1 MFKRLSKKRK
11 IAILNIALS
20 TLVIGSI
27 GVSTF
32 AYWSAPEASTNA
44 IFSTNKYNATDDE
57 FDYYAAIPNVFAT
70 DGYDYYNLNTIPN
83 DLVCRVT
90 GLAVVRYE
98 ALTSTS
104 YIPSYPKVT
113 VGGTKFNDGTNQL
126 PVIHILSG
134 MSSNDTAIS
143 NGYSKIESLI
153 IPSTVTY
160 IQQGAFNGCTKIKD
174 VSILCDSKSGYLN
187 YTSGEFGS
195 ITPVFE
201 RPNSGKTNRNETN
214 YTISTTNDNLVTQFS
229 DKRLEYDNLT
239 NKYYTYVVNKSTS
252 DITVTVDSKTAT
264 ITAGAKYKL
273 EYDKTELTAS
283 AYSYKLTYDSKEV
296 PLTLNAG
303 QVGYEEYKLDSNY
316 SVFSTSNY
324 QTVAVNEYIGGKL
337 NKASRATFNLKCLDA
352 NYSQDNDNFEFKY
365 APNNIFESIHYY
377 NTNGNDDLKSIKV
390 QKRIGV
396 EKAYFLNNVTS
407 DVQLINGDKIMTI
420 SVPYEDAYK
429 NGLYV
434 KAQYGSISSD
444 YYADPKTG
452 EKTIPMKLENGVFTY
467 SFAQSVIDSAFSQ
480 DDKPIVSE
488 LKMTFYGGKEEV
500 TYPDNYVGTA
510 AAAAT
515 LNEGY
520 RRVYFNPYATGSLNL
535 SSDYNVTTD
544 EYRYHWYVVGWDSEG
559 HETSY
564 KMAFLD
570 NQRKAWIVDVPT
582 SVERFKLARMEGEKP
597 LDTSNNWSHITNIS
611 RSIIAN
617 HSNANGDYL
626 FTSSEKYTYLDF
638 ERWNPD
644 NKQDFYIK
652 TSTTDSNLVN
662 SVAFKNDSHL
672 ILSNCKGST
681 KYVPLKENIFYG
693 YKNIASSMYEFSTY
707 DEDNVI
713 ASIPVPAGTSISAK
727 ANNVSCGYDLNN
739 ISIGFAGS
747 SEKITGAELSKYIK
761 QSANGIEFISDCMIV
776 PYIKTTGSSGYN
788 WYIEIHSSELEGIT
802 SESVVDTSNVL
813 GITPAI
819 KTTTVGNTGSVNSPD
834 FVPGELMFIYLND
847 INNRKGSNHFFAYFW
862 NSTTDDKA
870 WQKLIDS
877 KNNSGQY
884 MCEIT
889 SSVTSINPTNV
900 IFVLKSNTTSGWET
914 GVVSQTKDIPFS
926 LKQTA
931 TCIDYKYLP
940 STAYVRG
947 NQTNCDW
954 NSNKDEWKLYLDDEN
969 QYVISHYFTTGDWK
983 LYNNGEWYGRDKV
996 DKNCESLVNGTDNI
1010 SFKTAGEY
1018 TVYLK
1023 QNGTIWINEGNTT
1036 SLNWYEPF
1044 TLDVISGGVTQTI
1057 SLKRGANTMEGN
1069 AMQFYGTGINLKVGA
1084 NLSELQFKF
1093 NGIKFDVGTDDNPRN
1108 LVKLS
1113 SGKLVTNSN
1122 VEVSDVTVFL
1132 KSYGDG
1138 GFNSWFQDAKSPVLK
1153 VNGSP
1158 ELLIRN
1164 HANTAFEEF
1173 ISFKTAKDS
1182 YYVVSPY
1189 YEYNSSIYFGN
1200 GSSLHYYG
1208 DEATSENKLGS
1219 YHISEAN
1226 RLFTFKPNSING
1238 TEEYIIV
1245 KDNNGRY
1252 LGTLNYSE
1260 SESLSR
1266 GIHTFDGLFSY
1277 VKDEYTNIKL
1287 YYKNGDTETL
1297 VYGGASE
1304 ELKPEFLSQTLSSQK
1319 TVYQY
1324 DYYMDSVNP
1333 NKAFVMDNGSY
1344 YMDAVTFST
1353 RGTTHQIVNKNG
1365 VALTIVD
1372 SIYGYGKIELNGYK
1386 LFTHIEG
1393 DSKRFAVSDAGCYD
1407 ILVYLIDDN
1416 SCYVGHRSATANTN
1430 VFKLRILDN
1439 NGNTVTEY
1447 NMNQTENNSLYL
1459 YDAFI
1464 KAGYKAQVVNNDGV
1478 ALNNIAFNSS
1488 NCNKYNRIMY
1498 SHRTNEITYVSIDT
1512 IAIHFTPGGLN
1523 KYRPIY
1529 DTSEIVYRYNPDPF
1543 RLRLDDTAYSAI
1555 NPTSSKGSLIQNVNY
1570 DPTSKTYCWDFIS
1583 NSADDVIT
1591 ISGTTYTIKE
1601 AGNYKLTYSNGTIR
1615 ATRLQ
1620 KPDTYYIS
1628 LDNNIIAELNVK
1640 LNKKEATS
1648 VDYYEYIIDNVKFHE
1663 DVDLAVNDL
1672 NVVDANGYLVCEINK
1687 VTIVGQ
1693 TTSSTEIKKGAYTLT
1708 YSVDS
1713 ARRTDSAYFV
1723 FTYFRLTKKAE
1734 GSTAIVTFK
1743 NLPGITVDK
1752 TQVVDTSGSNLLPA
1766 STLFTLE
1773 PGTEFLGWSTSSSS
1787 STIAYTDQQIVSTT
1801 LTLYPVIGNVYKAEI
1816 LTDLTFDSLNPEV
1829 LVAISGAKTIT
1840 SVKHSNTEY
1849 LGTSYIT
1856 VSNNLITIQN
1866 ELFEKIG
1873 SVGSQTFTVTFTDLN
1888 GIEGC
1893 TVEFTIEYPN
1903 FGEAV

>member
-32 AYWSAPEASTNA
+32 AYWRAPEASTNA

-98 ALTSTS
+98 ALTSTA

-201 RPNSGKTNRNETN
+201 RPNSAKTNRNETN
-214 YTISTTNDNLVTQFS
+214 YIVSTTNDKLVTQFS

-283 AYSYKLTYDSKEV
+283 AYSYKLAYDSKEV
-296 PLTLNAG
+296 PLTLNAE

-324 QTVAVNEYIGGKL
+324 QTVAVNEYIDGNI
-337 NKASRATFNLKCLDA
+337 NKSSRATFNLKCLDA

-434 KAQYGSISSD
+434 KAQYGTISND

-500 TYPDNYVGTA
+500 TYPDNYVETA
-510 AAAAT
+510 SAAAT

-535 SSDYNVTTD
+535 SSDYNVATD
-544 EYRYHWYVVGWDSEG
+544 EYRFHWYVVGWDSEG

-638 ERWNPD
+638 EKWNPD
-644 NKQDFYIK
+644 NNQDFYIK
-652 TSTTDSNLVN
+652 PSTTNSSLVS
-662 SVAFKNDSHL
+662 SVAFKNNSHL
-672 ILSNCKGST
+672 ILSNCNGST
-681 KYVPLKENIFYG
+681 KYVPLKENIFYD
-693 YKNIASSMYEFSTY
+693 YKNIASGMYEFSTY

-727 ANNVSCGYDLNN
+727 ANNVSCGYDLKN

-788 WYIEIHSSELEGIT
+788 WYIEIQSSEIEGIT
-802 SESVVDTSNVL
+802 SKSVVDTSSVL

-834 FVPGELMFIYLND
+834 FVPSQLKYIYLHD
-847 INNRKGSNHFFAYFW
+847 VNNRKSSNHFFAYFW
-862 NSTTDDKA
+862 NSVTNDNV
-870 WQKLIDS
+870 WQRLNES

-884 MCEIT
+884 MYEIN
-889 SSVTSINPTNV
+889 SIVTSINPTNV
-900 IFVLKSNTTSGWET
+900 IFVLKSSTTGGWDSN
-914 GVVSQTKDIPFS
+914 VISQTGDLTFS
-926 LKQTA
+926 CKQKESG
-931 TCIDYKYLP
+931 IDYILKG
-940 STAYVRG
+940 S
-947 NQTNCDW
+947 
-954 NSNKDEWKLYLDDEN
+954 
-969 QYVISHYFTTGDWK
+969 
-983 LYNNGEWYGRDKV
+983 
-996 DKNCESLVNGTDNI
+996 GTP
-1010 SFKTAGEY
+1010 
-1018 TVYLK
+1018 
-1023 QNGTIWINEGNTT
+1023 
-1036 SLNWYEPF
+1036 NWYEPF
-1044 TLDVISGGVTQTI
+1044 TLDVISNGTVTQTI
-1057 SLKRGANTMEGN
+1057 ALNRGADTMEGN

-1093 NGIKFDVGTDDNPRN
+1093 KGQKFDVGTDDNPRN

-1132 KSYGDG
+1132 KSYADG
-1138 GFNSWFQDAKSPVLK
+1138 GFNSWFQDAKSPVLT
-1153 VNGSP
+1153 VDGSP

-1200 GSSLHYYG
+1200 GSNLHYYG

-1260 SESLSR
+1260 SESLSS
-1266 GIHTFDGLFSY
+1266 GIHTFDGLFPY

-1287 YYKNGDTETL
+1287 YYKHGDTETL
-1297 VYGGASE
+1297 VYGGAGE

-1319 TVYQY
+1319 PVYQY

-1333 NKAFVMDNGSY
+1333 NKAFVMDSGSY

-1365 VALTIVD
+1365 TALTIVD

-1407 ILVYLIDDN
+1407 ILVYLIDNN

-1430 VFKLRILDN
+1430 VIKLRILDN
-1439 NGNTVTEY
+1439 NDKFKTEY

-1464 KAGYKAQVVNNDGV
+1464 KNGYKAQIVNNDGV
-1478 ALNNIAFNSS
+1478 VLNNITFSSS

-1498 SHRTNEITYVSIDT
+1498 SHRTNEFTYVSIDT
-1512 IAIHFTPGGLN
+1512 VAIHFTPGGLN

-1529 DTSEIVYRYNPDPF
+1529 NTSEIVYRYNPDPF
-1543 RLRLDDTAYSAI
+1543 RLRLDDTTYSAVT
-1555 NPTSSKGSLIQNVNY
+1555 PTSSKGSLIQNVNY
-1570 DPTSKTYCWDFIS
+1570 DPSSKTYCWDLIS
-1583 NSADDVIT
+1583 KGADDVIT
-1591 ISGTTYTIKE
+1591 ISGKTYTIKE
-1601 AGNYKLTYSNGTIR
+1601 AGNYKLTYCDGTVKTIR
-1615 ATRLQ
+1615 ATKLQ

-1628 LDNNIIAELNVK
+1628 LDNNIIAELNVR
-1640 LNKKEATS
+1640 NSATAS
-1648 VDYYEYIIDNVKFHE
+1648 FYEYTIDTIIFNE
-1663 DVDLAVNDL
+1663 NVDLTKQDL
-1672 NVVDANGYLVCEINK
+1672 NVVDANGYLVSEINK
-1687 VTIVGQ
+1687 VTISGQ
-1693 TTSSTEIKKGAYTLT
+1693 STSSTTITKGAYTLN

-1713 ARRTDSAYFV
+1713 ARRIGSAYFV
-1723 FTYFRLTKKAE
+1723 FTYFKLTSKANA
-1734 GSTAIVTFK
+1734 TVNVTFK
-1743 NLPGITVDK
+1743 NSSDEVLKVQEVDK
-1752 TQVVDTSGSNLLPA
+1752 VNGSHLLAASSFLNLD
-1766 STLFTLE
+1766 SN
-1773 PGTEFLGWSTSSSS
+1773 TEFLGWSISRFSSEVKYS
-1787 STIAYTDQQIVSTT
+1787 DQEIVSTA
-1801 LTLYPVIGNVYKAEI
+1801 LTLYPVIHKVHEAVI

-1829 LVAISGAKTIT
+1829 VVSITGAKSIT
-1840 SVKHSNTEY
+1840 SVTCT
-1849 LGTSYIT
+1849 GADTSYIST
-1856 VSNNLITIQN
+1856 SNNLITIQN
-1866 ELFEKIG
+1866 ELFEKLG
-1873 SVGSQTFTVTFTDLN
+1873 YVASGYEFTVVFIDENSNSCTITFA
-1888 GIEGC
+1888 
-1893 TVEFTIEYPN
+1893 IEYPN